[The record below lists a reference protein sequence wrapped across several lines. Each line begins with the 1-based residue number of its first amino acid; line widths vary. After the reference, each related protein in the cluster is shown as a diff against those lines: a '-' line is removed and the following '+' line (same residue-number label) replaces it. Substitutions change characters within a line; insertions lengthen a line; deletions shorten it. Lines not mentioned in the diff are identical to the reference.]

1 MLSYSACN
9 FTRFRKW
16 LGVDDKQEGRRHG
29 LANFHSFR
37 RTFITKARHAGFPE
51 STIADIVGHDT
62 GQKKTM
68 TFGVYTHGASL
79 VQKKECVEGVK
90 LSM

>member
-1 MLSYSACN
+1 MKSSSVYKSC
-9 FTRFRKW
+9 
-16 LGVDDKQEGRRHG
+16 GY
-29 LANFHSFR
+29 
-37 RTFITKARHAGFPE
+37 RTFIAEARHAGFPE

-79 VQKKECVEGVK
+79 EQKKECVEAVCVIK
-90 LSM
+90 I